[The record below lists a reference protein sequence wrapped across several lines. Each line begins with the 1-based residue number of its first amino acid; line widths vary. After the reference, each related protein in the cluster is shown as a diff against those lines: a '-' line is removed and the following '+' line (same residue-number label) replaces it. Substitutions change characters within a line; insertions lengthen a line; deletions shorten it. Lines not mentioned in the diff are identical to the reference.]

1 MFKDNLIEIGFIFRG
16 FTIVSHTFKEL
27 QTHKKEDNM
36 KDLKS
41 AFISAISSFAET
53 AFNNN
58 NLEYLESGNILFI
71 FKMSKVKS
79 RGAASYEPLILYGLT
94 QKKKNPD
101 KLVQKFLKKTEPIL
115 ENFIQKY
122 NNKDFT
128 DINLFKPFND
138 DVKEYFI

>member
-16 FTIVSHTFKEL
+16 FTIVSHNFKEL
-27 QTHKKEDNM
+27 QIQKKEDDM

-79 RGAASYEPLILYGLT
+79 RGALSDEPLILYGLT
-94 QKKKNPD
+94 QKKKHPD

-122 NNKDFT
+122 NNQDFT
-128 DINLFKPFND
+128 DINLFKPFNNE
-138 DVKEYFI
+138 VKEYFI